1 MAVQVKWFA
10 TLVKR
15 TKSKQA
21 VTTVEWTA
29 GLTPLAVFK
38 AEGFNDA
45 DAEAVLV
52 LINDAQS
59 DQQAALADGDRLEFM
74 VSIQGGD
81 LRRGHAEGHAL
92 AVHLRLNPADTL
104 DPGFGFFRRA
114 PEDPDV
120 GERQGGEDSLQ
131 V

>member
-38 AEGFNDA
+38 AEGFNEPDA
-45 DAEAVLV
+45 GAVLV

-59 DQQAALADGDRLEFM
+59 DQQATLDDGDRLEFM
-74 VSIQGGD
+74 VIIQGG
-81 LRRGHAEGHAL
+81 
-92 AVHLRLNPADTL
+92 
-104 DPGFGFFRRA
+104 
-114 PEDPDV
+114 
-120 GERQGGEDSLQ
+120 
-131 V
+131 